1 MTKTAS
7 EVGAGCLRFIV
18 GVRPKNVKGFLG
30 ACVKEKGFVKASVF
44 DTNNQTHGCKVVNA
58 NFVNNKL
65 GD

>member
-1 MTKTAS
+1 M
-7 EVGAGCLRFIV
+7 RFIV